1 MINFTEDTIFKGQS
15 ILISNYQPIGELYED
30 MYIVPVK
37 SADGKVKNSLMH
49 SGKFYIREYAYTNNE
64 LSSAD
69 YLIDPSSLEDITD
82 FDNIIAFGFDL
93 AKDLDITYLG
103 DGEYNARKA

>member
-1 MINFTEDTIFKGQS
+1 MINVTEDTIFRGKS
-15 ILISNYQPIGELYED
+15 ILIPNHQPVGELYED
-30 MYIVPVK
+30 IYVIPFK
-37 SADGKVKNSLMH
+37 NADGKVKNSLIQ
-49 SGKFYIREYAYTNNE
+49 SGKFYIREYAYTNNI

-82 FDNIIAFGFDL
+82 FDNIIACSCDL

-103 DGEYNARKA
+103 YGEYNARKD